1 MILRK
6 LTTLLFAILV
16 IAGSVHAD
24 LLKEDTVI
32 FQAMEEEMIRSLSE
46 LRVDVFEPPYFI
58 NYQIRRHDRAEV
70 AASFGALI
78 HSDTQQRRTLFVDVK
93 VGDPQFDSSTPQSH
107 RYSVEQFIPVDP
119 DLDSLRRALWY
130 ETDLRY
136 KQAIV
141 SFLRKK
147 GRFISGVQSHDLP
160 DFSKGKSTREQID
173 SIPEWKLD
181 LPGWERLAR
190 EVSGLFK
197 EAPSIEKSRVK
208 IVSDRVIRYYY
219 DSEGN
224 KIRDAHLEYGVHL
237 EAWTKTVKGTQ
248 LHDQET
254 LYFKKIGQI
263 PSKAELVRATRKLIA
278 SLKELRAAPQMD
290 PYVGPA
296 IFSPDAAAVL
306 FHEAIGHRLE
316 GDRLRGDEDGK
327 TFLKKIGQRILPEF
341 VTVMDNP
348 VLESFEGTPLI
359 GNYHTDDQGQQ
370 SREVVLIDHGVL
382 KSFLLSRTPVLGFN
396 RTNGHA
402 RSDGAHAP
410 MSRMSNFVVKSDLTL
425 DAASLKRRLIEE
437 VKKQNKPYGLFVK
450 KIISGETQT
459 DTHQFQVFKGKP
471 LYLYK
476 VFPDGREELV
486 RGVDFV
492 GTPLSMISK
501 ILITGNDPT
510 VINGFCTAESGV
522 LPVASITPSVLLS
535 EVELQA
541 SHQPHVRRPIL
552 APPEMVHAPEE
563 ATQ

>member
-6 LTTLLFAILV
+6 LTAILISILV
-16 IAGSVHAD
+16 TAGSVHAVP
-24 LLKEDTVI
+24 LNEDAVI
-32 FQAMEEEMIRSLSE
+32 FQAMEEEMARSLSE
-46 LRVDVFEPPYFI
+46 LKVDVFEPPYFV
-58 NYQIRRHDRAEV
+58 NYQIRHHDRAEV
-70 AASFGALI
+70 VASFGALV
-78 HSDTQQRRTLFVDVK
+78 HSDTQQHRTLFVDVK

-107 RYSVEQFIPVDP
+107 RYSVEQLIPVDNH
-119 DLDSLRRALWY
+119 LDSLRRALWY

-147 GRFISGVQSHDLP
+147 GRYISGVQSHDLP

-181 LPGWERLAR
+181 MPKWEKLAR
-190 EVSGLFK
+190 EISGLFK

-208 IVSDRVIRYYY
+208 IVSDRIIRYYY

-254 LYFKKIGQI
+254 IYFKKIGQI
-263 PSKAELVRATRKLIA
+263 PSKAELIRATRELIA
-278 SLKELRAAPQMD
+278 SLKKLKAAPQMD

-327 TFLKKIGQRILPEF
+327 TFLKKIGQRILPKF
-341 VTVMDNP
+341 VTVVDNP
-348 VLESFEGTPLI
+348 ALESFEGTPLI

-402 RSDGAHAP
+402 RSDGKHAP
-410 MSRMSNFVVKSDLTL
+410 MSRMSNFLVKSNLTL
-425 DAASLKRRLIEE
+425 DAASLKQRLIEE
-437 VKKQNKPYGLFVK
+437 IKKQNKPYGLFVK

-501 ILITGNDPT
+501 ILITGDDPT

-522 LPVASITPSVLLS
+522 LPVASITPSLLLS

-541 SHQPHVRRPIL
+541 SHQPHIRRPIL
-552 APPEMVHAPEE
+552 NPPRSASFP
-563 ATQ
+563 